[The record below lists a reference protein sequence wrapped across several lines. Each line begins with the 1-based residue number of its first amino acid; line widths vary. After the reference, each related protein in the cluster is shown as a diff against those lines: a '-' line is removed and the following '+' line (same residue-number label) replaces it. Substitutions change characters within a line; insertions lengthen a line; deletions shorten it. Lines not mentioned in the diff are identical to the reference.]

1 MGVAKNSRQ
10 AMIDAA
16 ERIVAERGMTA
27 LTLKD
32 VQDAAGQANKSAAK
46 YHFGSRE
53 GLIDAIVEARMT
65 PANLRRQEMLDEI
78 DASASAPTARQA
90 VEALILPL
98 AAETLK
104 REGSF
109 YARFLVQ
116 VTNDPALAEFVQ
128 KHLSAESFRRVRDLI
143 VGLARA
149 PHDVAGWRVVSIIN
163 LSLVTLAR
171 WEKHERTE
179 GRTEAIVSDLVDTC
193 VAVLEAPSTAKVSV
207 S

>member
-53 GLIDAIVEARMT
+53 GLIDAVVEARMS
-65 PANLRRQEMLDEI
+65 PVNERRQALLNDLT
-78 DASASAPTARQA
+78 ALGTPPTARQA
-90 VEALILPL
+90 IEALIRPL
-98 AAETLK
+98 AAATLG
-104 REGSF
+104 RPDSM

-179 GRTEAIVSDLVDTC
+179 GQTEAIVSDLVDTC
-193 VAVLEAPSTAKVSV
+193 VAVLEAPSTARVSV
-207 S
+207 P

>member
-1 MGVAKNSRQ
+1 MAKNSRQ

-78 DASASAPTARQA
+78 DASGSAPTARQA

-116 VTNDPALAEFVQ
+116 VANDPALADSVQ
-128 KHLSAESFRRVRDLI
+128 KHLSAESYRRVRDLI
-143 VGLARA
+143 TGVART
-149 PHDVAGWRVVSIIN
+149 PGDITRWRIANIVN
-163 LSLVTLAR
+163 LTLVTLAR
-171 WEKHERTE
+171 GEKQQRTSAK
-179 GRTEAIVSDLVDTC
+179 TDAVVSDLVDTC
-193 VAVLEAPSTAKVSV
+193 VAVLEAPSSLPLSV